1 MNYLTFLAMIVFFII
16 LGILL
21 LINIILFQFSSG
33 RNSGEKIKSEKVE
46 REPYRTPQL
55 LKV

>member
-1 MNYLTFLAMIVFFII
+1 MIVFFII

-33 RNSGEKIKSEKVE
+33 RNSEEKVKPQKVE
-46 REPYRTPQL
+46 REPNRIRNF
-55 LKV
+55 